1 MTSTSS
7 DPTVSDDSL
16 WTPLTVGRMHLNH
29 RLAMAPM
36 TRNRAHVDGTR
47 TGRPLAAPESP

>member
-36 TRNRAHVDGTR
+36 TRNRAHV
-47 TGRPLAAPESP
+47 